1 MNEFTAE
8 VVEIIGSIPR
18 GKVMTYGGI
27 AKLAGNPRGAR
38 QVSRILHSMSRKYG
52 LPWHRVINSQGKI
65 SLPIEMGADEQR
77 SRLLDEGIDISDSYR
92 VNLKKYLW
100 IQQS

>member
-1 MNEFTAE
+1 MNNFTAE
-8 VVEIIGSIPR
+8 VVEIIGSIPK

-27 AKLAGNPRGAR
+27 ARLAGNPRGAR

-65 SLPIEMGADEQR
+65 SLPIEMGADEQK
-77 SRLLDEGIDISDSYR
+77 SRLLDESIDVSDSYR

-100 IQQS
+100 AQ